1 MRTCSTF
8 AAVTTVDHHDPT
20 PIYLQLAAILRD
32 QITREVYKPRQVL
45 PSEAQLVQEHGVA
58 RATVRH
64 AIEVLREEGL
74 VYTLP
79 QRGTY
84 VAPRPGS

>member
-1 MRTCSTF
+1 MTCPTF
-8 AAVTTVDHHDPT
+8 CTVTVDHHDPT

-32 QITREVYKPRQVL
+32 QIKRGVYQPRQVL

-64 AIEVLREEGL
+64 AIEVLRDEGL

-84 VAPRPGS
+84 VSPPAEN

>member
-1 MRTCSTF
+1 M
-8 AAVTTVDHHDPT
+8 TVDHHDPT
-20 PIYLQLAAILRD
+20 PIYRQIAAILKAKILSGEY
-32 QITREVYKPRQVL
+32 QPRQVL
-45 PSEAQLVQEHGVA
+45 PSELQLQQEHGVA

-64 AIEVLREEGL
+64 AIEALRDEGL

-84 VAPRPGS
+84 VSPRDQT

>member
-1 MRTCSTF
+1 
-8 AAVTTVDHHDPT
+8 VTVDHHDPT

-32 QITREVYKPRQVL
+32 QIKRGVYQPRQVL

-64 AIEVLREEGL
+64 AIEVLRDEGL

-84 VAPRPGS
+84 VSPPAEN